1 MSLERCSM
9 SSAVIGSPLT
19 MTTTCWAR
27 AGVASAET
35 PNTRTAAASTL
46 RQVLQPSNIIRF
58 VRFLA
63 NEIQHLGAS
72 LMRATEHSG
81 SDGGNSCRCSAAGR
95 SAKCAQ
101 ADLHHVGV
109 VHRHAAAVC
118 IACNIIKGQDEA
130 VVDVSHTHLGLGE
143 RIIEEVVSGC
153 PHQHPVRVELEPCA
167 AEDALAAVQESDQ
180 RLGGIVSVHHCRGP
194 TAEAGDGFEFGALQ
208 REVVL

>member
-63 NEIQHLGAS
+63 NEIQHLG

-101 ADLHHVGV
+101 ADLHHVAMV
-109 VHRHAAAVC
+109 DRHAATVC
-118 IACNIIKGQDEA
+118 IACNIIQGQDEA
-130 VVDVSHTHLGLGE
+130 VVDVSDTDLGLGDLVMVN
-143 RIIEEVVSGC
+143 VVSGRAQ
-153 PHQHPVRVELEPCA
+153 QHPVCVELEPRA
-167 AEDALAAVQESDQ
+167 AEDALAAVQGPDQ
-180 RLGGIVSVHHCRGP
+180 GLGGIGAVQHCRRP
-194 TAEAGDGFEFGALQ
+194 TAEAGDGFEFGAL
-208 REVVL
+208 